1 MAFYVVTIETCI
13 DNYFT
18 FKDVG
23 VSAPEN
29 ASEMEIYEAL
39 LQTEWGNYSPCILD
53 WYQEY

>member
-1 MAFYVVTIETCI
+1 MAFYIVTIEAYV
-13 DNYFT
+13 DGYLA

-29 ASEMEIYEAL
+29 STEEELHIAL